1 MRVIPDNTRVIGVV
15 YDNAVIG
22 KVLSS
27 RFYGKKRLLYT
38 VQLETPITF
47 RWRDNPVDIVLL
59 DNKQIKAAPLL

>member
-1 MRVIPDNTRVIGVV
+1 MV

-22 KVLSS
+22 KVLTS
-27 RFYGKKRLLYT
+27 RHYGKKLLYT
-38 VQLETPITF
+38 VQLDNPITF